1 MKRLIIATM
10 LVSTGA
16 MAQSYEIPSI
26 EQMANQPILSNR
38 GAVVL
43 PVAPISRTGPTTVW
57 QSGSYTYI
65 EEPRGTTT
73 VFQNGQFTYIRP
85 PNGERQT
92 MCQTIGQFS
101 YCN

>member
-1 MKRLIIATM
+1 MKRVILIAA

-26 EQMANQPILSNR
+26 EQMVNQPVLSR

-57 QSGSYTYI
+57 QSGNYTYI

-73 VFQNGQFTYIRP
+73 VFQDGQFTYIRP

>member
-1 MKRLIIATM
+1 MKQVIIATM

-26 EQMANQPILSNR
+26 EQMVNQPVLSR

-43 PVAPISRTGPTTVW
+43 PVAPISQTGPTTVW
-57 QSGSYTYI
+57 QSGNYTYI
-65 EEPRGTTT
+65 DEPKGQTT
-73 VFQNGQFTYIRP
+73 VFQNGNFTYITP
-85 PNGERQT
+85 PKGPQT
-92 MCQTIGQFS
+92 VCQTIGKFV

>member
-16 MAQSYEIPSI
+16 MAQMSYDIEMDTPSR
-26 EQMANQPILSNR
+26 NSVFNRRQP
-38 GAVVL
+38 VL
-43 PVAPISRTGPTTVW
+43 PVAPISSTGPTTVW
-57 QSGSYTYI
+57 QSGNYTYI

-73 VFQNGQFTYIRP
+73 VFQAGQFTYINQP
-85 PNGERQT
+85 DGRQN

>member
-16 MAQSYEIPSI
+16 MAQSSYEIPSI
-26 EQMANQPILSNR
+26 EQMVNQPVPSR

-57 QSGSYTYI
+57 QSGNYTFI
-65 EEPRGTTT
+65 DEPKGQTT
-73 VFQNGQFTYIRP
+73 VFQSGNMTYITP
-85 PNGERQT
+85 PKGPQT
-92 MCQTIGQFS
+92 VCQTIGKFV

>member
-1 MKRLIIATM
+1 MKQLIIATM

-16 MAQSYEIPSI
+16 MAQSAYEIPSI
-26 EQMANQPILSNR
+26 EQMANQPILSR

-57 QSGSYTYI
+57 QSGNYTYI
-65 EEPRGTTT
+65 DEPRGQTT
-73 VFQNGQFTYIRP
+73 VFQNGSFTYINQ
-85 PNGERQT
+85 PNGQT
-92 MCQTIGQFS
+92 NMCQTIGQFT